1 MDSFESDGQVT
12 YTNQDLQEMDQRPI
26 AHDRVRLQKDM
37 LDFLR
42 NFSETG
48 GESFPY
54 RTLHPRPAAAR
65 AARRRAYLGR
75 GPARLPAHGWL
86 LRRRRAPSAAGNGG
100 GKWEDRMNGGSCGK
114 R

>member
-54 RTLHPRPAAAR
+54 RTLHPRPLHPVPAAAVPISAAPGPRPRAR
-65 AARRRAYLGR
+65 AAA
-75 GPARLPAHGWL
+75 AA
-86 LRRRRAPSAAGNGG
+86 APSP
-100 GKWEDRMNGGSCGK
+100 
-114 R
+114 

>member
-54 RTLHPRPAAAR
+54 RTLHPRPLRPVPPAAAPVSAAPRPPPGAR
-65 AARRRAYLGR
+65 AAAAVAA
-75 GPARLPAHGWL
+75 PS
-86 LRRRRAPSAAGNGG
+86 PSAAGNGG
-100 GKWEDRMNGGSCGK
+100 RKKKRGRMNGGS
-114 R
+114 

>member
-1 MDSFESDGQVT
+1 
-12 YTNQDLQEMDQRPI
+12 MDQRPI

-54 RTLHPRPAAAR
+54 RTLHPRPLRPVPPAAV
-65 AARRRAYLGR
+65 
-75 GPARLPAHGWL
+75 PI
-86 LRRRRAPSAAGNGG
+86 SAADRPASPPTVGCRGGAEPLAPLATAGGNGG
-100 GKWEDRMNGGSCGK
+100 QNER
-114 R
+114 RELQR

>member
-65 AARRRAYLGR
+65 AARRSAYLSR
-75 GPARLPAHGWL
+75 GPDRLPAHGRL
-86 LRRRRAPSAAGNGG
+86 PLRRRALAPPGG
-100 GKWEDRMNGGSCGK
+100 GGDGSEE
-114 R
+114 

>member
-54 RTLHPRPAAAR
+54 RTLHRARCTR

-75 GPARLPAHGWL
+75 APASSPRT
-86 LRRRRAPSAAGNGG
+86 GG
-100 GKWEDRMNGGSCGK
+100 CRCGAEP
-114 R
+114 